1 MVVYT
6 NSLIGLL
13 ILFFGITAASTA
25 TRDVIR
31 LVTSDPVNN
40 NTHFDAHQICPLVK
54 DRYYCDNIMESYVGI
69 FEFDVKVV
77 GTIFLDTA
85 TFRATDAI
93 NKILELIPKAPDA
106 QKDHLEYCNQLY
118 TSFLR
123 KDKGILTQLLE
134 QKDYVGLNREAG
146 VLGKH
151 ATDCED
157 SFKPASSPL
166 ARVNSNFFNT
176 MDMISAFSY
185 LLIH

>member
-1 MVVYT
+1 MVVSSSYT
-6 NSLIGLL
+6 NSLIGVL
-13 ILFFGITAASTA
+13 ILLFAVTASTA
-25 TRDVIR
+25 TRDVI
-31 LVTSDPVNN
+31 TSDSVN

-54 DRYYCDNIMESYVGI
+54 DKDYCDNIMESYVGI

-85 TFRATDAI
+85 TFIATDAI

-106 QKDHLEYCNQLY
+106 QKARLEHCNQLY
-118 TSFLR
+118 TSFPQ
-123 KDKGILTQLLE
+123 KEKGILTQLLE

-146 VLGKH
+146 ILAKH
-151 ATDCED
+151 AIDCED
-157 SFKPASSPL
+157 SFKPAPSPL